1 MKAKVL
7 GWLGVFGMVTLLTVP
22 APSFSQALSDSSHV
36 LMRADTLQL
45 KLGLT
50 DEQTAKIRDII
61 KANYEQT
68 LKDRELYKGA
78 RMAMMRASKERNEK
92 MKKDI
97 FTLLTNEQKKKY
109 EALKKER
116 MATNPRRTSAQREK
130 ATTPD
135 TTTAKP
141 KE

>member
-1 MKAKVL
+1 MRAKVL
-7 GWLGVFGMVTLLTVP
+7 GWLGRLGVVIFFVAP
-22 APSFSQALSDSSHV
+22 APCFSQALSDSSHIF
-36 LMRADTLQL
+36 MRADTLRI

-50 DEQTAKIRDII
+50 DEQTAKVRDIL
-61 KANYEQT
+61 KANHEQT
-68 LKDRELYKGA
+68 LMDRELYKGT

-97 FTLLTNEQKKKY
+97 MALLTNEQKKKY

-116 MATNPRRTSAQREK
+116 MATNPRRTSTQREK
-130 ATTPD
+130 KTTPD
-135 TTTAKP
+135 TTAAQP